1 MTRETKSYELKIY
14 DQSLMRFE
22 AAYDAF
28 GSLKLE
34 ITDIDS
40 ANAHLLPLNL
50 IVDQDEKSLASWME
64 GRTIPKNRAFV
75 EQILSTAGL
84 TRNDI
89 LGILDVSKGLSI
101 NDSYWLDDGKSDVTF
116 DEINLFDNRFD
127 EVLGLVAYTGYTPSQ
142 KHKAGVSSEWTLG
155 GQFPKA
161 VRRINDRLLLFKTG
175 TSGARNLGKEP
186 YSEYFAA
193 QVAKRMGIDHVSYDL
208 EMWKGKLASVCGLM
222 NDKEISFVP
231 FFVAAGDASFP
242 AALSIL
248 NELDPKM
255 ASKYRTMVV
264 FDALICN
271 RDRHGGNFG
280 ILRENRTGRLLGLAP
295 VFDHNLSL
303 FAQDDE
309 TDYADFLVRSNRY
322 YLPATANIAF
332 NDMAGIVM
340 GAEQHELLRRM
351 IGFEFQN
358 HPTYPLPQDR
368 LGALNHY
375 ITEKVRELLR
385 IPIVDEHALC
395 KAMEEKFNEIQA
407 TTKIPMLL
415 DSVKMIHKKG
425 LPLSEKAEAVKR
437 GSKVFENTL
446 NKIIPEE
453 DRCWEGDM
461 DAECITLVLNAWIL
475 AFRKLFEDIGLDRV
489 IRRRLRKALVFKYD
503 SLNQNVAYRTKCSIK
518 GLLEIFQQPLFYEK
532 PFFFSKNRQKKCPI
546 RGALKGS
553 LWL

>member
-1 MTRETKSYELKIY
+1 
-14 DQSLMRFE
+14 
-22 AAYDAF
+22 
-28 GSLKLE
+28 
-34 ITDIDS
+34 
-40 ANAHLLPLNL
+40 
-50 IVDQDEKSLASWME
+50 
-64 GRTIPKNRAFV
+64 
-75 EQILSTAGL
+75 
-84 TRNDI
+84 
-89 LGILDVSKGLSI
+89 
-101 NDSYWLDDGKSDVTF
+101 
-116 DEINLFDNRFD
+116 
-127 EVLGLVAYTGYTPSQ
+127 
-142 KHKAGVSSEWTLG
+142 
-155 GQFPKA
+155 
-161 VRRINDRLLLFKTG
+161 
-175 TSGARNLGKEP
+175 
-186 YSEYFAA
+186 
-193 QVAKRMGIDHVSYDL
+193 
-208 EMWKGKLASVCGLM
+208 M

-309 TDYADFLVRSNRY
+309 TDYANFLDRSNRY

-332 NDMAGIVM
+332 DDMAGIVM
-340 GAEQHELLRRM
+340 GAEQHELLRKM

-368 LGALNHY
+368 LEALNHY

-385 IPIVDEHALC
+385 IPIVDENALC

-425 LPLSEKAEAVKR
+425 LSLSEKAEAVKR

-453 DRCWEGDM
+453 DRC
-461 DAECITLVLNAWIL
+461 
-475 AFRKLFEDIGLDRV
+475 R
-489 IRRRLRKALVFKYD
+489 
-503 SLNQNVAYRTKCSIK
+503 
-518 GLLEIFQQPLFYEK
+518 
-532 PFFFSKNRQKKCPI
+532 
-546 RGALKGS
+546 
-553 LWL
+553 